1 VKQLLVKGGKVLLKE
16 VPAPMAG
23 PKNVLVRVERSCIS
37 VGTEM
42 AGIKMSGLPLYRRAL
57 KQPHHVKRVFEL
69 MRDQGVARVYKQV
82 MGKLDAG
89 LPTGYSAAGTVVAVG
104 SEVEGF
110 AVGDRVACA
119 GAGIANHAEL
129 IDVPVNL
136 CVTVPDSLSFDAAAT
151 VTLGAIALQGVR
163 RAQPTLGETVVVVG
177 LGILGQITAQL
188 LGANGCRVIG
198 TDVDSTRIAKATE
211 NGLDLGLNPGD
222 GNLVEKIIKLTDG
235 HGADAVVITAASASS
250 EILAEAFKACRK
262 KARVVIVGD
271 VGLNMARADIY
282 AKELDV
288 LISCSYGPGRYDP
301 AYEEE
306 GADYPL
312 PYVRWTENRNMSE
325 YLRLL
330 AARRVRLDNM
340 IEEPFPIDQAEQAYD
355 RLAGDG
361 KKPLLV
367 LLAYPPREGADNPVL
382 RVGEPARIDG
392 RIRTALVGAGGFA
405 QGVHLPNLTKLND
418 KFDLCT
424 VVSRTG
430 LSARSAAERFG
441 ISTAATDYQA
451 VLADP
456 HIDLVLI
463 ATRHDLHAGMTL
475 EALRAGKHVF
485 VEKPTSM
492 TEAGLDEIEAFYA
505 DNPKAPLLMTGFNR
519 RFSPAV
525 VAARRAM
532 EGRTSPL
539 IVNYRMNAGY
549 IPSDHWVHGPHGG
562 GRNIGEACHIYDL
575 FNALT
580 GSEPI
585 DVHAT
590 TIAPA
595 SAYWRRDD
603 NFVAT
608 IKYADGSVCTLTYTS
623 MGARSFPKERA
634 DIFVDG
640 KVIVLDDYKQ
650 LTVTGGKGGWKSVT
664 MEKGQLEELEALAE
678 AFRQKGP
685 WPISLADQISATRV
699 SFAVERQL
707 RNEEPPGF
715 GMRTDG

>member
-1 VKQLLVKGGKVLLKE
+1 
-16 VPAPMAG
+16 
-23 PKNVLVRVERSCIS
+23 
-37 VGTEM
+37 M

-82 MGKLDAG
+82 KGKLDAG

-119 GAGIANHAEL
+119 GAGIANHAEVV
-129 IDVPVNL
+129 DVPVNL
-136 CVTVPDSLSFDAAAT
+136 CAAVPDSLSFDAAAT

-163 RAQPTLGETVVVVG
+163 RAQPTLGETVVVIG

-198 TDVDSTRIAKATE
+198 TDVDPARIAKATE
-211 NGLDLGLNPGD
+211 NGLDMGLNPSD
-222 GNLVEKIIKLTDG
+222 ANFVEKIIKLTDG

-250 EILAEAFKACRK
+250 EILAEAFQACRK

-312 PYVRWTENRNMSE
+312 PYVRWTENRNMGE

-330 AARRVRLDNM
+330 AAGRVRLDNM
-340 IEEPFPIDQAEQAYD
+340 IEEPFSIDQAEEAYN
-355 RLAGDG
+355 RLAADRE
-361 KKPLLV
+361 KPLLV
-367 LLAYPPREGADNPVL
+367 LLAYPPREDAGNPVL
-382 RVGEPARIDG
+382 RVGEPAKIDG
-392 RIRTALVGAGGFA
+392 RIKVAVVGAGGFA
-405 QGVHLPNLTKLND
+405 QGVHLPNLAKLND
-418 KFDLCT
+418 KFDLRT
-424 VVSRTG
+424 VVNRTG
-430 LSARSAAERFG
+430 LSAQSAAERFG

-451 VLADP
+451 ALADP
-456 HIDLVLI
+456 QIDLVLI
-463 ATRHDLHAGMTL
+463 ATRHDLHAGMAL

-492 TEAGLDEIEAFYA
+492 TEEGLDEIEAFYA
-505 DNPKAPLLMTGFNR
+505 ANPEAPMLMTGFNR

-525 VAARRAM
+525 TAIKQSIAA
-532 EGRTSPL
+532 RTSPL

-575 FNALT
+575 FTALT
-580 GSEPI
+580 GSEPNE
-585 DVHAT
+585 VHAT
-590 TIAPA
+590 AITPG
-595 SAYWRRDD
+595 SGYWRSDD

-623 MGARSFPKERA
+623 MGAKSFPKERA

-650 LTVTGGKGGWKSVT
+650 LTVTGGKGGWKSLT
-664 MEKGQLEELEALAE
+664 MDKGQFEELEALAQ
-678 AFRQKGP
+678 ALRQKGT

-707 RNEEPPGF
+707 RNEEPSAFSDP
-715 GMRTDG
+715 MR